1 MDSPLYTGSI
11 SHHADFL
18 YNMYENKI
26 HIMQTA
32 VHWYLSTPEQCF
44 DWLEMLR
51 FIDEMG
57 EFTCWTIGVYFVYH
71 VDI

>member
-18 YNMYENKI
+18 YNKYENII

-32 VHWYLSTPEQCF
+32 VHWLPSTPEQCF
-44 DWLEMLR
+44 DWLE
-51 FIDEMG
+51 INEMG